1 MIKKIALV
9 NPKYAVKFPCFF
21 KSDKHNLKF
30 FGIIK
35 ERYSSMKPKIKLK
48 KPILISIIIF
58 IFIILIIFLT
68 TKLLQNSI
76 IKPEVHHLETKEH
89 YTLKIDY
96 PENINSL
103 ILNNI
108 KEDINQKKKE
118 FLSLAQ
124 DAKEDNPYDFQVTN
138 IVTSYQDY
146 YFIHVQI
153 FSYTGGAH
161 YIREDLSYYYQAN
174 NNELINLSCFLKN
187 EESLNKLSHLAYYYT
202 IEYGKNNNKNFDE
215 QEVKEG
221 TNPNYENFKHFSL
234 KEEGLEILFPPY
246 QVSCWADGEIKITI
260 PYNELSEILKEEFII
275 TKELPDNSKITR
287 TRRSLEEF
295 KDKKLIAFTFDDGP
309 GTGTSTKLL
318 DSLDKYNAR
327 VTFFVLGSRVNQYK
341 DTIIKAYEQGN
352 SIGSHTYSHLNL
364 YKLTD
369 YEILKEVR
377 NTNEEIKK
385 IIGEEPIFL
394 RPPYGNINASIK
406 ELTNMYTIL
415 WNIDTEDWKYKD
427 KNKIANNIIKNAHDG
442 AIVLLHDIYNTSIE
456 GALIAMETLS
466 QEGYA
471 FVTIEEMFE
480 LKGISYDKTKS
491 YFNFR

>member
-1 MIKKIALV
+1 M
-9 NPKYAVKFPCFF
+9 
-21 KSDKHNLKF
+21 
-30 FGIIK
+30 
-35 ERYSSMKPKIKLK
+35 KLK
-48 KPILISIIIF
+48 KLVLVSIIVVFISIIGG
-58 IFIILIIFLT
+58 IFLT
-68 TKLLQNSI
+68 TKLIQKST
-76 IKPEVHHLETKEH
+76 IKPEVHHIETKEH

-96 PENINSL
+96 PEISNSVV
-103 ILNNI
+103 LNTI
-108 KEDINQKKKE
+108 KENIDQKKKE
-118 FLSLAQ
+118 FLNLAKN
-124 DAKEDNPYDFQVTN
+124 AEEDNPYDFQVTN
-138 IVTSYQDY
+138 IVTSYKDY

-161 YIREDLSYYYQAN
+161 YIREDLSYYYQEN
-174 NNELINLSCFLKN
+174 NNELINLSYFFKN
-187 EESLNKLSHLAYYYT
+187 EESLNKLSHLAYFYT
-202 IEYGKNNNKNFDE
+202 IEYGKNNTKNFDE

-221 TNPNYENFKHFSL
+221 TKATYENYNHFSL
-234 KEEGLEILFPPY
+234 KEDGLEILFPPY

-260 PYNELSEILKEEFII
+260 PYNELSDIIKEEFII
-275 TKELPDNSKITR
+275 TKEVSDNPKITS
-287 TRRSLEEF
+287 TKRSLEEF

-309 GTGTSTKLL
+309 GVSTNKLL
-318 DSLDKYNAR
+318 DNLDKYNAR

-341 DTIIKAYEQGN
+341 STITKAYEQGN

-406 ELTNMYTIL
+406 DLTNMYTIL

-442 AIVLLHDIYNTSIE
+442 AIILLHDIYDTSVE
-456 GALIAMETLS
+456 GALLAMETL
-466 QEGYA
+466 QDEGYA
-471 FVTIEEMFE
+471 FVTIEEMIE
-480 LKGISYDKTKS
+480 LKSIELDKSKS